1 METSESRIS
10 FVQCPPDKSVL
21 ARLGIFVSESAH
33 QLVGEPR
40 VFGVIPDIV
49 NVQNVNDKTVFI
61 EFADGTKE
69 VAVLK
74 DGDIFNL
81 ETGILICLT
90 KKILSMISN
99 GEPTGSSLYNK
110 LVKYALTKV
119 DATKKQRQAEA
130 ERAKQKRIRQ
140 HEARQEAK
148 RKANAERE
156 EKIKIQVEAYKR
168 AVNEISNGLAEDFKK
183 DLNDSLDKV
192 LANLKE
198 KGFAQ

>member
-1 METSESRIS
+1 METSESSIG
-10 FVQCPPDKSVL
+10 FTQCPHARSVL
-21 ARLGIFVSESAH
+21 AELGIFVSESAH

-130 ERAKQKRIRQ
+130 EKAKQKRIRQ

-156 EKIKIQVEAYKR
+156 EKIRIQVEAYKR
-168 AVNEISNGLAEDFKK
+168 AVNEISHDLTEDFTK

-192 LANLKE
+192 LANLRE

>member
-1 METSESRIS
+1 M
-10 FVQCPPDKSVL
+10 
-21 ARLGIFVSESAH
+21 
-33 QLVGEPR
+33 
-40 VFGVIPDIV
+40 IPDIV

-130 ERAKQKRIRQ
+130 EKAKQKRIRQ

-168 AVNEISNGLAEDFKK
+168 AVNEISHDLTEDFTK

-198 KGFAQ
+198 KGFAH

>member
-1 METSESRIS
+1 MTQETMNKITDAYGEAFLSS
-10 FVQCPPDKSVL
+10 FLPKAEMIQVKAIPYM
-21 ARLGIFVSESAH
+21 
-33 QLVGEPR
+33 
-40 VFGVIPDIV
+40 FGVIPDIV

-61 EFADGTKE
+61 EFADDTKE

-74 DGDIFNL
+74 DGDTFNL

-90 KKILSMISN
+90 KKLLSEFYKGDS
-99 GEPTGSSLYNK
+99 TGSSIYNK

-119 DATKKQRQAEA
+119 DAKKKQRQAEA
-130 ERAKQKRIRQ
+130 EKAKQKRIRQ
-140 HEARQEAK
+140 HEARQEEK

-168 AVNEISNGLAEDFKK
+168 AVNEISKGLAEDFKK
-183 DLNDSLDKV
+183 DSNDSLDNV
-192 LANLKE
+192 LADLRK

>member
-1 METSESRIS
+1 METSESSIG
-10 FVQCPPDKSVL
+10 FINCTPDKSVL

-130 ERAKQKRIRQ
+130 EKAKQKRIRQ

-156 EKIKIQVEAYKR
+156 EKIRIQAEAYKR
-168 AVNEISNGLAEDFKK
+168 AIKEISDDFTK
-183 DLNDSLDKV
+183 DSNNSLDDALV
-192 LANLKE
+192 NLRKN
-198 KGFAQ
+198 GFMQ

>member
-1 METSESRIS
+1 METESSIG
-10 FVQCPPDKSVL
+10 FIHCTPDKSVL

-130 ERAKQKRIRQ
+130 EKAKQKRIRQ

-156 EKIKIQVEAYKR
+156 EKIRIQAEAYKR
-168 AVNEISNGLAEDFKK
+168 AIKEISNDCMK
-183 DLNDSLDKV
+183 DSNNSLDDALV
-192 LANLKE
+192 NLEE

>member
-1 METSESRIS
+1 METSESSIS
-10 FVQCPPDKSVL
+10 FVQCPHDKSVL

-119 DATKKQRQAEA
+119 DATKKQRQVEA

-156 EKIKIQVEAYKR
+156 EKIRIQVEAYKR
-168 AVNEISNGLAEDFKK
+168 AIKEISDDCTK
-183 DLNDSLDKV
+183 DLNNSLDDA

>member
-1 METSESRIS
+1 METESSIS

-21 ARLGIFVSESAH
+21 ERLGIFVSESAH

-156 EKIKIQVEAYKR
+156 EKIRIQVEAYKR
-168 AVNEISNGLAEDFKK
+168 AIKEISDDFTK
-183 DLNDSLDKV
+183 DSNNSLDDALV
-192 LANLKE
+192 NLRKN
-198 KGFAQ
+198 GFMQ